1 MKRGDIYRACLDPVI
16 GSEQGGVRPVLIV
29 QNDIG
34 NLHSPTVIVAA
45 ITSRHKKP
53 NLPTHVVLKAG
64 ECGIPRDSVVMMEQV
79 RTLQKSRLTK
89 YLGSVP
95 PETMRLVDEALMR
108 SLGTKEGKN
117 NGGRTD
123 DPQEKPALMDE
134 NA

>member
-29 QNDIG
+29 QNDMG

-53 NLPTHVVLKAG
+53 NLPTHVALQAK

-95 PETMRLVDEALMR
+95 AETMRLVDEALMR
-108 SLGTKEGKN
+108 SLGTHEGKH

-123 DPQEKPALMDE
+123 DPKEKPARMDE